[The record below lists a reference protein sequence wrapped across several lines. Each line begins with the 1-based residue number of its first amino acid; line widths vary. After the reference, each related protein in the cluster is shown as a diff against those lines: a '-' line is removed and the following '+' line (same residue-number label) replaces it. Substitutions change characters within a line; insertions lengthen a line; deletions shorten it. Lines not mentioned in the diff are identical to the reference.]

1 MASYGE
7 DGVKV
12 ENPVF
17 PYKLVFKPTGE
28 FTYPDTYVHTFTDDL
43 TAIPSGSTLWNV
55 YALDQPVELGGEE
68 RHIADL
74 VTSSPIVTS
83 KWGDQHFFIRH

>member
-55 YALDQPVELGGEE
+55 YALD
-68 RHIADL
+68 
-74 VTSSPIVTS
+74 
-83 KWGDQHFFIRH
+83 